1 MDAEHV
7 SEAFEPQGGHIH
19 AHESPFQ
26 PAKHHVAVEKNAADR
41 LLEPSSN
48 DVPGGPIQPA
58 KGWPRSLLS
67 AFHPDIWL
75 YEMLSLLIAMA
86 AFACVVVVLR
96 KYENKPSPQWPSGIT
111 LNSVVSWIATIFRTC
126 LLMPVAECISQ
137 LSWVWFSQKTRPL
150 DDTCYY
156 DSASRGPLGSL
167 KLLFRLKIR

>member
-86 AFACVVVVLR
+86 AFACVGGNMRINRALSGLQ
-96 KYENKPSPQWPSGIT
+96 ESPLTRSFRGSQPFSGR
-111 LNSVVSWIATIFRTC
+111 VF
-126 LLMPVAECISQ
+126 
-137 LSWVWFSQKTRPL
+137 
-150 DDTCYY
+150 
-156 DSASRGPLGSL
+156 
-167 KLLFRLKIR
+167 